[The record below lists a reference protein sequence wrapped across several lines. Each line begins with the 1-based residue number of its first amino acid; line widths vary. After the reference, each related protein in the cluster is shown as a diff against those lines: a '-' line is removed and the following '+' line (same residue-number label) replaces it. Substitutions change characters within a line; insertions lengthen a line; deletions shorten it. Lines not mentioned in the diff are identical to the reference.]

1 MGKDKRELW
10 SLYLSTVRDMTKK
23 WKVKEHSRTV
33 NKTREYSVE
42 NILEVNREIQGHKGK
57 ME

>member
-23 WKVKEHSRTV
+23 
-33 NKTREYSVE
+33 
-42 NILEVNREIQGHKGK
+42 
-57 ME
+57 MEGERMWWNG